1 MWITLG
7 YYWLLENWLHFERQ
21 RKFKYYTKFKVYKP
35 CQTEFSVSK
44 EKEHFTI
51 SNREEPMDC
60 NTLNFTLCEL
70 LDKSISYSLKKPTY
84 FNLSFMITGLESIS
98 LCFCQT
104 NGKIHHLLLTSVT
117 QNNINKCTEE
127 RPIKQFSLTL
137 NLVFHNRPHICPTFC
152 LPTWPVLHSGILSSK
167 FFEVCSSRFMHY
179 RPSQDQHRLRTSSL

>member
-1 MWITLG
+1 MKDK
-7 YYWLLENWLHFERQ
+7 ENLSIILNSRFISLVRQ
-21 RKFKYYTKFKVYKP
+21 NSLFLKRRNILQF
-35 CQTEFSVSK
+35 QTEKSRWIV
-44 EKEHFTI
+44 I
-51 SNREEPMDC
+51 LL
-60 NTLNFTLCEL
+60 TLTLCEL

-117 QNNINKCTEE
+117 QNNMNKCTEE